1 MLDSVG
7 YNIEYVQKSS
17 PGKSDDFIFAHIFKF
32 RTCDGLKY
40 IIRAE
45 MYKYETF
52 VVKYY
57 ASIHKNL
64 DNKYNMLTNKHKP
77 IRIFITCASVLPILL
92 NMYPVASFTFN
103 GSRTIDFVS
112 DKIEGYNTN
121 QRFRIYRHIAD
132 ALIGRETFEHYE
144 FPEISSYLLVNRHS
158 CTDTDIRKE
167 EIKNMFFDI
176 YDFDNNVV

>member
-1 MLDSVG
+1 MLDSEG
-7 YNIEYVQKSS
+7 YNIKYVQKSS

-32 RTCDGLKY
+32 HTCDGLKY

-45 MYKYETF
+45 MHKYDTF

-64 DNKYNMLTNKHKP
+64 DNKYSMLTNRHRP
-77 IRIFITCASVLPILL
+77 IKIFITCASILPILL
-92 NMYPVASFTFN
+92 SMYPTASFAFN
-103 GSRTIDFVS
+103 GSRTVDLVS

-144 FPEISSYLLVNRHS
+144 FPEISAYLLVNRNS
-158 CTDTDIRKE
+158 CTNTDTRKE
-167 EIKNMFFDI
+167 EIKDMFLDI
-176 YDFDNNVV
+176 YNFDSQI